1 MMWRADLENIAT
13 ATDAPYFARGKA
25 IKLLL
30 KNNDYRLLWS
40 GEGKY
45 CREMLN
51 MSVKRAQEYI
61 ELSDIYWTL
70 RFHVR
75 PFSRLPSEDQAML
88 LKTIPTYQVTAAW
101 ESVLYNIK
109 GGPLTMR
116 ALQLVCDR
124 FNAENAAANEAPPAS
139 A

>member
-1 MMWRADLENIAT
+1 MWRADLENIAT

-51 MSVKRAQEYI
+51 MSVKSAYEYI
-61 ELSDIYWTL
+61 ALSDIYWTL

-75 PFSRLPSEDQAML
+75 PFSKLPSEDHAAL
-88 LKTIPTYQVTAAW
+88 LKTIPMHQVAAAW
-101 ESVLYNIK
+101 ESVLYDIR
-109 GGPLTMR
+109 GGPLTLR

-124 FNAENAAANEAPPAS
+124 FNAANAAANEVPPSS